1 LTKEKVV
8 ASLAAII
15 VITSCLWVSERDYIK
30 KNSVY
35 PTGLRLEF
43 QTYDANY
50 YDIAQA
56 LAEIS
61 APNESVLIAEA
72 GLRRARVSLILFHPA
87 LPETHL
93 FINPVERQ

>member
-72 GLRRARVSLILFHPA
+72 GLIPYFRDERRRRRRSPIFAH
-87 LPETHL
+87 
-93 FINPVERQ
+93 